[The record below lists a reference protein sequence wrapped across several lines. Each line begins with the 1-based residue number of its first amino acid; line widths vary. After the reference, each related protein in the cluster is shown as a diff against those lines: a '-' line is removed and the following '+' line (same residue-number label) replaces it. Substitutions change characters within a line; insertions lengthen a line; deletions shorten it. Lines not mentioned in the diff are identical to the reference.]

1 MSILNRQAI
10 DRLANQ
16 YWQNDLAKFDPTRTE
31 ANGFEINMFR
41 HGVEHVLS
49 LALKVIERIE
59 EDLIT
64 GQRIKSS
71 LELAKL
77 ALIKEIE
84 NNE

>member
-41 HGVEHVLS
+41 HGAEHVLVV
-49 LALKVIERIE
+49 ALKVIGRIE

-64 GQRIKSS
+64 GQRIKPS
-71 LELAKL
+71 LESAM
-77 ALIKEIE
+77 ASLIREIE